1 MPLGS
6 TREGQPDATTR
17 KSGDLPDMHPRKGC
31 VNDAGVCIGPVPSF
45 WVNGPVHLEVKQEN
59 VPGLARRDEGKTL

>member
-6 TREGQPDATTR
+6 IREGQPHALTR

-31 VNDAGVCIGPVPSF
+31 VTDAGVCIGPMPSF
-45 WVNGPVHLEVKQEN
+45 RVNGSVYPDVK
-59 VPGLARRDEGKTL
+59 